1 MTNYELYEL
10 SVDFVLSMIRKVV
23 KKAHCL
29 PKVTNYPACTN
40 YPVTNYTAFTV
51 LPLSS
56 KLLIQR
62 AHPTGLRPGVY
73 CSFQ

>member
-1 MTNYELYEL
+1 MENLVTNYELYEL

-51 LPLSS
+51 YNTINHKPR
-56 KLLIQR
+56 ICV
-62 AHPTGLRPGVY
+62 LR
-73 CSFQ
+73 

>member
-1 MTNYELYEL
+1 MENLVTNYELYEL

-51 LPLSS
+51 YASQMTQ
-56 KLLIQR
+56 LI
-62 AHPTGLRPGVY
+62 G
-73 CSFQ
+73 